1 MKDTEEEKDI
11 NMKIIKYKDL
21 NSLSKEELISH
32 ICNLQSELSAK
43 KYGLIW
49 DQERERER
57 VVVEC
62 ETNFP
67 VLKHITNNDIYSD
80 DNTDPNILI
89 EGDNYHVL
97 QCLNFTHK
105 GKNRCNLYR
114 SAL

>member
-32 ICNLQSELSAK
+32 ICNLQSELSSK

-67 VLKHITNNDIYSD
+67 VLKHITNNDIYYQIFLFVFYD
-80 DNTDPNILI
+80 HIKYLHAHT
-89 EGDNYHVL
+89 
-97 QCLNFTHK
+97 NF
-105 GKNRCNLYR
+105 
-114 SAL
+114 